1 MQKNERNGTMK
12 DIPIYDTFAKIELIT
27 KGMSGDKK
35 YYIETIEGKHLL
47 LRIADSSEYSLKKT
61 EYEAMKAMYARNV
74 PMSSPVDFGICD
86 NGKSVYTLLS
96 WVEGIEVET
105 ILLTLSPKEQYQ
117 LGTES
122 GEILRKIHTVSVTDV
137 VHDWSE
143 RYYSVINPRLE
154 AFHSEGVSFPG
165 DAIILDYLE
174 RNRELLDNRPQW
186 RHHGDYH
193 MGNMIQT
200 ASGHLSIIDWHT
212 VDFDNYG
219 DPWYE
224 FNRIGIE
231 CAEFASGQINGYFNN
246 EVPEKFWKLLMY
258 YISASAITSI
268 VWAKYFA
275 PDKLSSILKMNTD
288 ILHWSD
294 NMKNPVP
301 TWYIKEFC

>member
-1 MQKNERNGTMK
+1 MMK
-12 DIPIYDTFAKIELIT
+12 DIPIYDTFTKIEPIK

-35 YYIETIEGKHLL
+35 HYIETIDGKHLL

-61 EYEAMKAMYARNV
+61 EYEVMKEMYACNV
-74 PMSSPVDFGICD
+74 PMPFPVDFGICD

-96 WVEGIEVET
+96 WVEGVEVES
-105 ILLTLSPKEQYQ
+105 ILSMLSPKEQYHMG
-117 LGTES
+117 LES
-122 GEILRKIHTVSVTDV
+122 GEILSKIHTVQVRDV
-137 VHDWSE
+137 IPDWSE
-143 RYYSVINPRLE
+143 RYYSVINPRIE
-154 AFHSEGVSFPG
+154 AFHSEGVRFPG
-165 DAIILDYLE
+165 DTIILDYLE
-174 RNRELLDNRPQW
+174 RNRELLNNRPQC

-224 FNRIGIE
+224 FNRIGTK

-246 EVPEKFWKLLMY
+246 KVPDKFWRLLMY
-258 YISASAITSI
+258 YLSASAITSI

-275 PDKLSSILKMNTD
+275 PDELSAILKMNTD
-288 ILHWSD
+288 ILNWFD
-294 NMKNPVP
+294 DMKNPVP
-301 TWYIKEFC
+301 TWYLKDYY

>member
-1 MQKNERNGTMK
+1 MT
-12 DIPIYDTFAKIELIT
+12 DIPIYDTFAKIELIK

-47 LRIADSSEYSLKKT
+47 LRIADSSEYSQKKT
-61 EYEAMKAMYARNV
+61 EYEAMKEMYARKV
-74 PMSSPVDFGICD
+74 PMPAPVDFGICD

-96 WVEGIEVET
+96 WVDGIEVEA
-105 ILLTLSPKEQYQ
+105 ILPTLSHKEQYQ
-117 LGTES
+117 LGVKS
-122 GEILRKIHTVSVTDV
+122 GKILRKIHTVPAADV
-137 VHDWSE
+137 VQDWSE
-143 RYYSVINPRLE
+143 RYYSVINPRLD
-154 AFHSEGVSFPG
+154 AFHSEGVSFLG
-165 DAIILDYLE
+165 DEIILDYLE
-174 RNRELLDNRPQW
+174 RNKELLNNRPQC

-193 MGNMIQT
+193 MGNIIKT
-200 ASGHLSIIDWHT
+200 PFGHLSIIDWHT

-224 FNRIGIE
+224 FNRIGIK

-258 YISASAITSI
+258 YLSASAITSI

-275 PDKLSSILKMNTD
+275 PDELTSILKMNTD
-288 ILHWSD
+288 ILHWFD

>member
-1 MQKNERNGTMK
+1 MI
-12 DIPIYDTFAKIELIT
+12 DIPIYGTFAKIEPIE

-61 EYEAMKAMYARNV
+61 EYEAMKEMYERNV
-74 PMSSPVDFGICD
+74 PMPYPVDFGICD

-96 WVEGIEVET
+96 WVEGVEVES
-105 ILLTLSPKEQYQ
+105 ILSTLLPKEQYQ
-117 LGTES
+117 MGLES
-122 GEILRKIHTVSVTDV
+122 GEILRKIHMVQAGDDV
-137 VHDWSE
+137 PDWSE
-143 RYYSVINPRLE
+143 RYNSVMNPRIE
-154 AFHSEGVSFPG
+154 AFHFEGISFPG
-165 DAIILDYLE
+165 DTIILDYLE
-174 RNRELLDNRPQW
+174 SNSELLDNRPQC

-246 EVPEKFWKLLMY
+246 EVPEKFWELLMY
-258 YISASAITSI
+258 YLSASAITSI

-275 PDKLSSILKMNTD
+275 PDELPSILKMNTD
-288 ILHWSD
+288 ILYWFD
-294 NMKNPVP
+294 DMKNPVP
-301 TWYIKEFC
+301 TWYITEFC